1 MKKPE
6 KLTRGEE
13 LLAQAL
19 EECLDED
26 LSFVPPER
34 EIARTHRFSER
45 FAESMDRFLGKEKYT
60 YQNMLKDSRFLAPNI
75 HKAP

>member
-26 LSFVPPER
+26 LSFTFDDVDILDEFLVPE
-34 EIARTHRFSER
+34 
-45 FAESMDRFLGKEKYT
+45 LGG
-60 YQNMLKDSRFLAPNI
+60 
-75 HKAP
+75 